1 MERLVAAPFI
11 NLSNPQEAFMLVRE
25 LMTHN
30 PVIVHP
36 DTSVPD
42 ALRLMRERK
51 VRRLPVVDSH
61 GRLVG
66 IVSDKD
72 LLWASPS
79 PATTLAVWEIPDLL
93 GKLKIEKVMTHEVI
107 TVSEKTP
114 LEEAAR
120 IMADKKIGGLPV
132 MQGPDLVG
140 IITETDLFKSLLELL
155 GGRRSGVRIAV
166 AVPAVKGELSKI
178 TTAIFQAGGNIVG
191 LGMKGILG
199 SYGDTAEV
207 VMKVQDIDRETLVA
221 ALKPVVNEILDVRE
235 V

>member
-1 MERLVAAPFI
+1 
-11 NLSNPQEAFMLVRE
+11 MLVRE
-25 LMTHN
+25 LMTPN

-36 DTSVPD
+36 DTSVPE

-51 VRRLPVVDSH
+51 VRRLPVIDAH

-93 GKLKIEKVMTHEVI
+93 GKLKVEKVMTHDVI

-207 VMKVQDIDRETLVA
+207 VMKVQDIDREALVA
-221 ALKPVVNEILDVRE
+221 ALKPVVNEIVDVRE

>member
-1 MERLVAAPFI
+1 
-11 NLSNPQEAFMLVRE
+11 MLVRE
-25 LMTHN
+25 LMTPN
-30 PVIVHP
+30 PVTVHP
-36 DTSVPD
+36 DTPVPN

-51 VRRLPVVDSH
+51 VRRLPVVDAH

-72 LLWASPS
+72 LLYASPS
-79 PATTLAVWEIPDLL
+79 PATTLSMWEIPELL
-93 GKLKIEKVMTHEVI
+93 GKLKVEKVMTHDVI
-107 TVSEKTP
+107 TVAEKTP

-155 GGRRSGVRIAV
+155 GGRRSGVRVTV
-166 AVPAVKGELSKI
+166 AVPAIKGVLSKI
-178 TTAIFQAGGNIVG
+178 TTAIFEAGGNIVG
-191 LGMKGILG
+191 IGMKGILG

-207 VMKVQDIDRETLVA
+207 VVKVQDVERETLVT
-221 ALKPVVNEILDVRE
+221 ALKPVVSDILDVRE

>member
-1 MERLVAAPFI
+1 
-11 NLSNPQEAFMLVRE
+11 MLVRE
-25 LMTHN
+25 LMTPN
-30 PVIVHP
+30 PVTVNP
-36 DTSVPD
+36 ETSVPD

-51 VRRLPVVDSH
+51 VRRLPVIDGH

-72 LLWASPS
+72 LLYASPS
-79 PATTLAVWEIPDLL
+79 PATTLSMWEIPELL
-93 GKLKIEKVMTHEVI
+93 GKLKIEKVMTRDVI
-107 TVSEKTP
+107 TVSEKTT

-120 IMADKKIGGLPV
+120 LMADRKIGGLPV

-155 GGRRSGVRIAV
+155 GGRRSGVRLAV

-178 TTAIFQAGGNIVG
+178 TTAIFNAGGNIVG
-191 LGMKGILG
+191 IGMKGILG
-199 SYGDTAEV
+199 SKGDTAEV
-207 VMKVQDIDRETLVA
+207 VLKVQDVSRDALVEA
-221 ALKPVVNEILDVRE
+221 VRPVVSDVLDVRE

>member
-1 MERLVAAPFI
+1 
-11 NLSNPQEAFMLVRE
+11 MLVRE
-25 LMTHN
+25 LMTPN

-36 DTSVPD
+36 DTTVPE

-51 VRRLPVVDSH
+51 VRRLPVVDSN

-93 GKLKIEKVMTHEVI
+93 GKLKVEKVMTHDVI
-107 TVSEKTP
+107 TVAEKTP

-132 MQGPDLVG
+132 MSGPDLVG

-178 TTAIFQAGGNIVG
+178 TTAVFQAGGNIVG

-207 VMKVQDIDRETLVA
+207 MLKVQDVDRDALVA
-221 ALKPVVNEILDVRE
+221 ALKPVVNEIIDVRE

>member
-1 MERLVAAPFI
+1 
-11 NLSNPQEAFMLVRE
+11 MLVRE
-25 LMTHN
+25 LMTPN
-30 PVIVHP
+30 PFVINP
-36 DTSVPD
+36 DTSVGQ
-42 ALRLMRERK
+42 ALHLMREHK

-72 LLWASPS
+72 LLHNLPS
-79 PATTLAVWEIPDLL
+79 PATTLAVWEIPELL
-93 GKLKIEKVMTHEVI
+93 NKLVVEKVMTRDVI
-107 TVSEKTP
+107 TVAEKTP
-114 LEEAAR
+114 VEEAAR

-140 IITETDLFKSLLELL
+140 IITETDLFKTLLELL

-207 VMKVQDIDRETLVA
+207 VLKVQDVARDALVE
-221 ALKPVVNEILDVRE
+221 ALRPVVSDILDVRE

>member
-1 MERLVAAPFI
+1 
-11 NLSNPQEAFMLVRE
+11 MLVRE
-25 LMTHN
+25 RMTPN
-30 PVIVHP
+30 PVVAHP
-36 DTSVPD
+36 DTTVPD

-93 GKLKIEKVMTHEVI
+93 GKLKIEKVMAHDVI

-120 IMADKKIGGLPV
+120 LMADKKIGGLPV
-132 MQGPDLVG
+132 MSGPDLVG

-166 AVPAVKGELSKI
+166 AVPAVKGVLSKI
-178 TTAIFQAGGNIVG
+178 TTAIFQAGGDIVG

-207 VMKVQDIDRETLVA
+207 VLKVQGVERDALVA
-221 ALKPVVNEILDVRE
+221 ALKPVVNEIMDVRE

>member
-1 MERLVAAPFI
+1 
-11 NLSNPQEAFMLVRE
+11 MLVRE
-25 LMTHN
+25 LMTPN
-30 PVIVHP
+30 PVTVRP

-72 LLWASPS
+72 LLSASPS
-79 PATTLAVWEIPDLL
+79 PATTLAVWEIPELL
-93 GKLKIEKVMTHEVI
+93 GKLKVETVMTRDVI
-107 TVSEKTP
+107 TVAEKTP

-120 IMADKKIGGLPV
+120 IMADRKVGGLPV

-155 GGRRSGVRIAV
+155 GGRRSGVRV
-166 AVPAVKGELSKI
+166 SVTVPAVKGVLAKI
-178 TTAIFQAGGNIVG
+178 TTAVFEVGGNIVG
-191 LGMKGILG
+191 IGMKGILG

-207 VMKVQDIDRETLVA
+207 VLKVQDVERDVLVA
-221 ALKPVVNEILDVRE
+221 ALKPVVSEIVDVRE